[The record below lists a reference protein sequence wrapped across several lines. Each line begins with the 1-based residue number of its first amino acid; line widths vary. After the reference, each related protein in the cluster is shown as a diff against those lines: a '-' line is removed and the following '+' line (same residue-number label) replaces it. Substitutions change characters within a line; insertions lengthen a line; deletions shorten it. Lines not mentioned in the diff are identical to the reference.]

1 MSKSIAK
8 NLGYNLLLNAVSL
21 ILPLITMPYIS
32 RILGVDGVGIYDYTL
47 SITQYFII
55 FGSLGL
61 TMYGN
66 RQVAYTR
73 DDKEKMSVTFW
84 SILVLRIITTGFAAA
99 LYYMI
104 FNNIDTYRE
113 VYIIQAINIIS
124 AMVDISWLYI
134 GLEDFKKT
142 VTRNLAVK
150 VIGVCLIFIF
160 VRTKNDLELYILI
173 NALMVLLGNLI
184 VWVYLPRMVSRTK
197 IKSKDIKSHL
207 LPAVQL
213 FIPQIAI
220 QVYVVIDKSMIG
232 MLSNIE
238 EVGLYAQAEKIVKA
252 ALALVTALGTV
263 MLPRMSNIFANG
275 DKEKMDNYLNSSLR
289 GVAYAAVPMFIGISS
304 ISKEFV
310 GWFFG
315 VRFEPVT
322 YLIIVISPVL
332 YFIAMSNVMGMQ
344 YLLPSNRIKA
354 FTVSVTTGAVV
365 NVILNFVLIL
375 QMKSLG
381 ASIATVVAE
390 FSVTGV
396 QYYYLR
402 KEIKVRY
409 YLESF
414 AKYIFASAIM
424 AVAVRLIGNAMGT
437 GIDTTVIQGIIGA
450 FVYIIVLTILKEK
463 VNYMLCTT
471 VLNKIGIRLSR

>member
-32 RILGVDGVGIYDYTL
+32 RVLGVDGVGIYNYTL

-66 RQVAYTR
+66 RQIAYTR
-73 DDKEKMSVTFW
+73 DDKEKMSRTFW
-84 SILVLRIITTGFAAA
+84 SILILRITSTGFATV
-99 LYYMI
+99 LYYLI
-104 FNNIDTYRE
+104 FGNIDTYRE
-113 VYIIQAINIIS
+113 IYMIQAINIIS

-150 VIGVCLIFIF
+150 IIGVCLIFLF
-160 VRTKNDLELYILI
+160 VKTQNDLKLYVLI
-173 NALMVLLGNLI
+173 NVLMVLLGNLI
-184 VWVYLPRMVSRTK
+184 MWVYLPGILIKTK
-197 IKSKDIKSHL
+197 IRIREIKDHL

-232 MLSNIE
+232 LLSNVE
-238 EVGLYAQAEKIVKA
+238 EVGLYAQAENIVKA
-252 ALALVTALGTV
+252 ALAMVTALGTV

-275 DKEKMDNYLNSSLR
+275 DKEKMDSYLNASLR
-289 GVAYAAVPMFIGISS
+289 GVAYAAVPMFIGIAC

-315 VRFEPVT
+315 AGFELVT
-322 YLIIVISPVL
+322 YLIMVISPIL
-332 YFIAMSNVMGMQ
+332 YFIAMSNVMGVQ

-354 FTVSVTTGAVV
+354 FTVSVTTGAAV
-365 NVILNFVLIL
+365 NVILNFLMIPP
-375 QMKSLG
+375 MKSLG
-381 ASIATVVAE
+381 ASIATVAAE
-390 FSVTGV
+390 FSVAGV
-396 QYYYLR
+396 QFYYLR
-402 KEIKVRY
+402 KEIKVEF

-414 AKYIFASAIM
+414 IKYIFASAVM
-424 AVAVRLIGNAMGT
+424 AGAIRIIGNIMGV
-437 GIDTTVIQGIIGA
+437 GIDTTVLQGIIGTI
-450 FVYIIVLTILKEK
+450 VYIIVLILLKEK
-463 VNYMLCTT
+463 VNLMLCTA
-471 VLNKIGIRLSR
+471 VSNRIGIRLRR